1 MVTERSGPVNA
12 LMTLSLTRS
21 DSGRYTAASAQH
33 CPHRDYP
40 DLVSDSRV
48 TVVIPAKDEEGLIGE
63 IVDSVRPYADEVLVV
78 DGRSRD
84 RTRAIAVE
92 HGARVIQDNG
102 RGKGEAMR
110 RAIDAATTGI
120 LVFIDADGSHEPRD
134 IPAMVAPIEAGLADM
149 VIGSRG
155 KGGSDELHG
164 TFEQLIRYVGSQLI
178 MLAINYRW
186 NVRLTD
192 SQNGFRAI
200 RRDVAARLGLTSNLT
215 TIEQEMLMKA
225 LKQGYRV
232 SEIASH
238 EYERRWGTSK
248 VVVWKVWFAYVWS
261 FLRNLI

>member
-1 MVTERSGPVNA
+1 MPE
-12 LMTLSLTRS
+12 L
-21 DSGRYTAASAQH
+21 
-33 CPHRDYP
+33 
-40 DLVSDSRV
+40 RV

-63 IVDSVRPYADEVLVV
+63 IVDQVKPYADEVLVV
-78 DGRSRD
+78 DGHSRD
-84 RTRAIAVE
+84 RTAEIATA

-102 RGKGEAMR
+102 QGKGEALR
-110 RAIDAATTGI
+110 LALARAEGEIV
-120 LVFIDADGSHEPRD
+120 VFIDADGSHDPHD
-134 IPAMVAPIEAGLADM
+134 IPKLVAPIRAGVSDL

-164 TFEQLIRYVGSQLI
+164 TLEQFIRYSGSQVI

-200 RRDVAARLGLTSNLT
+200 RRDVGAKLGLTSNLT

-248 VVVWKVWFAYVWS
+248 VVVWKLWFPYVWS
-261 FLRNLI
+261 FIRNLF

>member
-1 MVTERSGPVNA
+1 VPEP
-12 LMTLSLTRS
+12 
-21 DSGRYTAASAQH
+21 
-33 CPHRDYP
+33 
-40 DLVSDSRV
+40 RV

-63 IVDSVRPYADEVLVV
+63 IVDQVKPYADEVLVV
-78 DGRSRD
+78 DGHSRD
-84 RTRAIAVE
+84 RTPDIATA
-92 HGARVIQDNG
+92 HGARVIRDRG
-102 RGKGEAMR
+102 HGKGDALR
-110 RAIDAATTGI
+110 LAIDEAAGEI
-120 LVFIDADGSHEPRD
+120 VVFIDADGSHDPHD
-134 IPAMVAPIEAGLADM
+134 IPRLVAPIRAGDADL

-164 TFEQLIRYVGSQLI
+164 TLEQFIRYCGSQVI

-186 NVRLTD
+186 DVRLTD

-200 RRDVAARLGLTSNLT
+200 RREVGARLGLTSNLT

-248 VVVWKVWFAYVWS
+248 VVVWKLWFPYVWS
-261 FLRNLI
+261 FLRNLF